1 MSILI
6 KGISMPKDGEFL
18 DLVINADGKVACYD
32 AEDRKIADAV
42 EVPDYALIW
51 GTDSDGV
58 PVLMLVHPKNKD
70 EKDEHIDQGT

>member
-6 KGISMPKDGEFL
+6 KELKMPEDGEFL
-18 DLVINADGKVACYD
+18 DLVITADGVVRAYD
-32 AEDRKIADAV
+32 QEDKKIADAV

-58 PVLMLVHPKNKD
+58 PVLMLVHPKNKE
-70 EKDEHIDQGT
+70 EKDEHID